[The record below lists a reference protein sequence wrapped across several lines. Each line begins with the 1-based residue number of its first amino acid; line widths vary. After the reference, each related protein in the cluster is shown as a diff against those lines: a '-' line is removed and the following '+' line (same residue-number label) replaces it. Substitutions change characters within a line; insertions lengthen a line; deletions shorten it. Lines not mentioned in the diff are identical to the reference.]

1 MESIQIDEEFLQ
13 KESYVEELRMQHM
26 SYENARQEMRD
37 VTGTIT
43 NIKEELA
50 ELEQQ
55 IGATFEEETVLSF
68 DMSLATKE
76 LITQTVQKARELE
89 TQKAQLDDRFKVA
102 QEQLE
107 EQEENIRQIKQQML
121 ADEERNTLVEK
132 EKSFQDAAFIGMGAE
147 RMKRKYEE
155 KAGAAMQKKKQ
166 WQRVCLLLLLIN
178 TGILFTSLFI
188 DNRALL
194 FISVIV
200 FVGIVLALVLYKDPS
215 SGLQEELLTLQQSA
229 GGRQSEEAMSVRYEL
244 EKTKRFVN
252 YLSVSLINYSKW
264 SERMIKSF
272 HRMRNGRE
280 KRSA

>member
-1 MESIQIDEEFLQ
+1 M
-13 KESYVEELRMQHM
+13 RHM

-37 VTGTIT
+37 MSGNIT
-43 NIKEELA
+43 NIKEEIA

-55 IGATFEEETVLSF
+55 IGTTFEKETVLSF

-107 EQEENIRQIKQQML
+107 EQEENIRQIKKQML
-121 ADEERNTLVEK
+121 VDEERNVLVEK

-155 KAGAAMQKKKQ
+155 KTGATKQKKKQ

-178 TGILFTSLFI
+178 TGILFTSLLI
-188 DNRALL
+188 DNRPLL

-200 FVGIVLALVLYKDPS
+200 FVGIVLALVL
-215 SGLQEELLTLQQSA
+215 
-229 GGRQSEEAMSVRYEL
+229 
-244 EKTKRFVN
+244 
-252 YLSVSLINYSKW
+252 
-264 SERMIKSF
+264 
-272 HRMRNGRE
+272 
-280 KRSA
+280 